1 MMQPGMFK
9 AIAEMRSK
17 LNEDVKNLFLA
28 GDYMRVPSVNGAL
41 ASGVNA
47 ATEVADMLASQE
59 REAAS

>member
-1 MMQPGMFK
+1 MSPGMFK
-9 AIAEMRSK
+9 AIAEMRGR
-17 LNEDVKNLFLA
+17 LGGGVKNLFLA

-59 REAAS
+59 SQVVS